1 VQPERT
7 DKESFNMTRPM
18 DNLDLKTIH
27 KRGSAWDEWEKGE
40 HEEALRM
47 NYDDVI
53 LTRSDLE
60 FLRGIERKVNILAI
74 CEPWCG
80 DVHRQ
85 LPILVR
91 MCEANP
97 LLDLRIINR
106 DEHLGV
112 MERYLTNGARS
123 IPVFVVFNDDYVEV
137 GCWKA
142 RPQVCRQVLER
153 AKAAGEL
160 DEGKRAIQEI
170 MDLTNNR
177 LTIEEIKI
185 LMDRALAESGRWQL
199 FCEDAM
205 DRLTP
210 MSSEEAINRK
220 DLERVL
226 DVYHCQDQVEVLLVQ
241 DALKRAGVHFFMQ
254 FFQDRVW
261 DGLLEQDK
269 GVAVVQVLEEDVEQA
284 LEIIEE
290 VLFPDEEEEEEV

>member
-1 VQPERT
+1 
-7 DKESFNMTRPM
+7 MTQAGQ
-18 DNLDLKTIH
+18 DLDLRSIH
-27 KRGSAWDEWEKGE
+27 AKGATWSQWGKGE
-40 HEEALRM
+40 HEEAFRM

-60 FLRGIERKVNILAI
+60 FLRGIERKLHVLAI

-97 LLDLRIINR
+97 LIELRIVNR
-106 DEHLGV
+106 DEHLDL
-112 MERYLTNGARS
+112 MERYLTNGARA
-123 IPVFVVFNDDYVEV
+123 IPVFVFFNDDFAEV
-137 GCWKA
+137 GNWKA
-142 RPQVCRQVLER
+142 RPQVCRQILGR

-160 DEGKRAIQEI
+160 DEGKRAIQQI
-170 MDLTNNR
+170 MDLTSNR
-177 LTIEEIKI
+177 LTIEEVKI
-185 LMDRALAESGRWQL
+185 LMDRALAEPGRWQL
-199 FCEDAM
+199 FYEDAM

-241 DALKRAGVHFFMQ
+241 DALKEAGVHFFLQ

-269 GVAVVQVLEEDVEQA
+269 GVAVVQVLEEDAERA

-290 VLFPDEEEEEEV
+290 ELFPEDEEEEEEGE